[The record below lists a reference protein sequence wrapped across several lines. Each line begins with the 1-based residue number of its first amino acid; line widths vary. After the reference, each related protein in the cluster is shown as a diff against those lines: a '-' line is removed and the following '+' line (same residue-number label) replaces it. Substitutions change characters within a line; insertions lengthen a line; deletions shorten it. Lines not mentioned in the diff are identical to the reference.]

1 MDDMHEPD
9 FYDPEGTEAAPAA
22 DDAQPETGL
31 VRQGFGSTEL
41 LRQTETMST
50 AMAAA
55 AQASIQARYI
65 MAMKAP
71 RELMKARAAIMEQAE
86 RPTFAEAAIYRLPRE
101 KWNPQTRKREKT
113 VIEGPTIRFA
123 EAVRLAW
130 RNLISEIV
138 VVHEDAETRVLLVTT
153 TDLETNITETGP
165 VTVKKVKEV
174 QKVYPDTKVLSVRT
188 NSEGQK
194 TYTVPSNPSDVDQAQ
209 NSAVARVK
217 RNQILALIPA
227 NVKSDAIAACKA
239 TLTNQTRQQL
249 GERQRAAAKAFSDL
263 NVPDGQL
270 TEYLGHPVTEATVEE
285 LTDLRGIA
293 TALREGTAKWS
304 QIYREAME
312 ARQAEKQASAV
323 PKAQAQPPA
332 ANPEP
337 ELDEATEAAAIDAAN
352 ATRQRGNSAAKDAL
366 RRGDR

>member
-1 MDDMHEPD
+1 MDDMNDAD
-9 FYDPEGTEAAPAA
+9 FYDPEGSDAGPAA
-22 DDAQPETGL
+22 EDPKPETGL
-31 VRQGFGSTEL
+31 VRQGFGTTEL

-71 RELMKARAAIMEQAE
+71 RDLMAARAAIMEQAE

-101 KWNPQTRKREKT
+101 KWDPVARKRVKT
-113 VIEGPTIRFA
+113 TIEGPTIRFA

-130 RNLISEIV
+130 RNLVTEIV
-138 VVHEDAETRVLLVTT
+138 VVHEDDQTRLILVTT

-174 QKVYPDTKVLSVRT
+174 TKVYPDTRVISKRT
-188 NSEGQK
+188 NSEGQT

-227 NVKSDAIAACKA
+227 NVKQDAIAACK
-239 TLTNQTRQQL
+239 LTIGNQTKQQL
-249 GERQRAAAKAFSDL
+249 GKMAAGAQKAFADL
-263 NVPDGQL
+263 NVPDAEL
-270 TEYLGHPVTEATVEE
+270 TAYLGHPVTEATPEE
-285 LTDLRGIA
+285 LNELRGIA
-293 TALREGTAKWS
+293 TGIREGTATWRA
-304 QIYREAME
+304 IYRDAME
-312 ARQAEKQASAV
+312 ARQDEKKAAE
-323 PKAQAQPPA
+323 PKKAAPP
-332 ANPEP
+332 
-337 ELDEATEAAAIDAAN
+337 DREATVTTTELTEEHEAAAVEAAN
-352 ATRQRGNSAAKDAL
+352 EARRKGTAAARAAL
-366 RRGDR
+366 GERK